1 MKPAPFDYVRA
12 ESIEHALDTLR
23 EHGDEAKL
31 LAGGQSLVPAMN
43 MRLARPR
50 VVVDLN
56 RVPGLD
62 EVGAENGS
70 VRIGALVR
78 QAAAERSPLVREECP
93 LLAETLPFV
102 GHFATRNRGT
112 VGGSIAHADAAAEL
126 PVALLAAGGDV
137 VTSRRMIS
145 AEEFFVTHY
154 TTALEPDELVVAT
167 TWPRAAAGEGSAF
180 EEFAL
185 RHGDF
190 ALATAACV
198 LRVEDGRLV
207 EARVVIG
214 SVTDRPQLLQL
225 AEPDAAEAAR
235 TAAAAVDPPPNLHAS
250 PEYRRRLV
258 AVLVERAV
266 TRALAR
272 AGAP

>member
-1 MKPAPFDYVRA
+1 VKPAPFDYVRA

-23 EHGDEAKL
+23 GHGDEAKL

-126 PVALLAAGGDV
+126 PVALLAAGGDG

>member
-1 MKPAPFDYVRA
+1 VKPAPFDYVRA
-12 ESIEHALDTLR
+12 ESVEHALDTLR

-137 VTSRRMIS
+137 VTSRRTIS

-207 EARVVIG
+207 DARVVIG

-272 AGAP
+272 TGPP

>member
-1 MKPAPFDYVRA
+1 VKPAPFDYVRA
-12 ESIEHALDTLR
+12 ESVEHALDTLR

-43 MRLARPR
+43 MRLARPP

-137 VTSRRMIS
+137 VTSHRTIP

-167 TWPRAAAGEGSAF
+167 NWPRAGAGDGWAF

-198 LRVEDGRLV
+198 VRVEDGRLV
-207 EARVVIG
+207 DARVVIG
-214 SVTDRPQLLQL
+214 AVTDRPQLLQL

>member
-1 MKPAPFDYVRA
+1 MKPVPFTYVRA
-12 ESIEHALDTLR
+12 ESVEQAVDTLR
-23 EHGDEAKL
+23 THGGEAKL
-31 LAGGQSLVPAMN
+31 LAGGQSLVPALN
-43 MRLARPR
+43 MRLARPT
-50 VVVDLN
+50 VLVDLN
-56 RVPGLD
+56 RIPGLD
-62 EVGAENGS
+62 RIAEENGGIG
-70 VRIGALVR
+70 IGALVR
-78 QAAAERSPLVREECP
+78 QSVAERAQLIRASCP
-93 LLAETLPFV
+93 LLAESLPLV

-126 PVALLAAGGDV
+126 PLALVALSGSVITPVRTIPAAD
-137 VTSRRMIS
+137 
-145 AEEFFVTHY
+145 FFVGHF
-154 TTALEPDELVVAT
+154 TTALADDELVVAT

-207 EARVVIG
+207 DARVVIG
-214 SVTDRPQLLQL
+214 AVTDRPQLLQL

-235 TAAAAVDPPPNLHAS
+235 AAAAAVDPPPNLHAS

>member
-1 MKPAPFDYVRA
+1 VKPAPFEYVRA
-12 ESIEHALDTLR
+12 ESVEHATETLR
-23 EHGDEAKL
+23 EHGDEAKP

-50 VVVDLN
+50 VLVDLN

-62 EVGAENGS
+62 GIDADNGS
-70 VRIGALVR
+70 IRIGALVR
-78 QAAAERSPLVREECP
+78 QAAAERSSLVRDACP

-126 PVALLAAGGDV
+126 PVALVALGGNV
-137 VTSRRMIS
+137 ITSRRTIP
-145 AEEFFVTHY
+145 AEEFFVSHY
-154 TTALEPDELVVAT
+154 TTALEPDEIVVAT
-167 TWPRAAAGEGSAF
+167 TWPRIEDGQGWAF

-190 ALATAACV
+190 ALATVACV
-198 LRVEDGRLV
+198 LGADD
-207 EARVVIG
+207 ARIAIG
-214 SVTDRPQLLQL
+214 AVTDRPVLLQVD
-225 AEPDAAEAAR
+225 E
-235 TAAAAVDPPPNLHAS
+235 AAAVDPPPNLHAS

-266 TRALAR
+266 AR
-272 AGAP
+272 ARARAVEA